1 MSRFLMLI
9 KLFKC
14 TFPNCKVTSKT
25 KRNLKLK
32 KKRKAQKNSPQC
44 KTTFSQKY
52 NRDRHV
58 KNVHQEDNQ
67 VYEGKNDASIIS
79 PYDGEMMEAPEEAM
93 EKTSQESATFQISSL
108 ANEEILNA
116 SFTSEA
122 GKISDVSM

>member
-67 VYEGKNDASIIS
+67 VYVGN
-79 PYDGEMMEAPEEAM
+79 DGEMMVAPEEAM

-116 SFTSEA
+116 SFTSET